1 MRHCFILAAILLSS
15 QSASA
20 QEPAI
25 KVQETDAYIQ
35 IDTDALQAK
44 IHKKNYVSGIG
55 AGSFLDKKTGARDA
69 GFGLHIMDFLLGP
82 GWRDD
87 EYVRDKKL
95 HGDLPKHYVEGP
107 QICTQAKEL

>member
-1 MRHCFILAAILLSS
+1 MRHCFILAAVLLSS
-15 QSASA
+15 QSLAA

-25 KVQETDAYIQ
+25 KVQETDAYIL
-35 IDTDALQAK
+35 IDTDSLQAK

-82 GWRDD
+82 GWKDDAYPRDA
-87 EYVRDKKL
+87 KN
-95 HGDLPKHYVEGP
+95 HGNLPKHFGHP
-107 QICTQAKEL
+107 ANRI